1 MAGVFIA
8 LALAVSAYLIINYT
22 RMTNGYSS
30 LWFLAV
36 LPAFLS
42 ALICYIGDPKRTRD
56 SALYWLV
63 PPVLVAMV
71 AAGSVWFLREGIIC
85 LIMLSP
91 IWLISGWAG
100 AFILRRVRGKPVD
113 TGVFRSSFLLLPLLA
128 GLAENSLTFAPQDF
142 TVTRHV
148 EVDATPQDIWPY
160 IVSNPHIAPSEGRW
174 TVSQNIVGLPRPSA
188 TVMNGTGKGAIRTAY
203 WGDHVHFDEII
214 TGWQPGHR
222 MAWDFR
228 FTNTS
233 LQDYT
238 DRHISP
244 DGPILKVASGEYR
257 FERLASGKTRVT
269 LSTRYT
275 AKTHVNLYAALW
287 GELFLGDVQNNILTV
302 VKDRA
307 EKGA

>member
-1 MAGVFIA
+1 MA
-8 LALAVSAYLIINYT
+8 
-22 RMTNGYSS
+22 NGYSS
-30 LWFLAV
+30 LWFLAI

-63 PPVLVAMV
+63 PPVLVALV
-71 AAGSVWFLREGIIC
+71 AAGSIWFLREGIIC

-100 AFILRRVRGKPVD
+100 AFILRRVRGKPID
-113 TGVFRSSFLLLPLLA
+113 TGVFRSSLLLLPLLA
-128 GLAENSLTFAPQDF
+128 GMAENSLTFAPRDF
-142 TVTRHV
+142 TVTRQV
-148 EVDATPQDIWPY
+148 VVDATPQEIWPY
-160 IVSNPHIAPSEGRW
+160 TLSNAHIAPSEGRW
-174 TVSQNIVGLPRPSA
+174 TFSQNIVGLPRPSA
-188 TVMNGTGKGAIRTAY
+188 TVMDGTGTGAIRTAY
-203 WGDHVHFDEII
+203 WGDHIHFDEII
-214 TGWQPGHR
+214 TRWQPGR
-222 MAWDFR
+222 RLAWDFR

-238 DRHISP
+238 DKHISP

-275 AKTHVNLYAALW
+275 AKTHVNLYAAAW
-287 GELFLGDVQNNILTV
+287 GELFLGDVQNNILAV